1 MTGLKKTFT
10 AKAEAARPQTLDEVK
25 EFLRDRV
32 GRKLDPVLEQRTIKL
47 NLNHFDAAFMAE
59 LDALT
64 AQGLGP
70 GVEPLAAREADW
82 LRGAL
87 RGDFERVEMAAPTR
101 IAPTG
106 PQGLP
111 GLDER
116 VSTAPVALLMHSPV
130 QDYLGANDLSSRLDI
145 FRRWLAVREALADHG
160 AQISETPAHE
170 KDGSA
175 VDEQATTRR
184 IFTRDKYFV
193 SGNTAFLPDAE
204 VLRDLLPQKR
214 PGYVRIEADV
224 ADYKADIAFFGAVL
238 KDRGY
243 DVQIVEG
250 AWFEGGNLV
259 PHPASG
265 TVFMGQETSW
275 DNKAS
280 AGLLQNA
287 VNAAREK
294 DGLDPVR
301 IQNIP
306 LAQEDPFYHL
316 DLGLSE
322 PLEGGHVL
330 FHDGVTDMR
339 HAYLIEDIV
348 GADKIVP
355 VDEENGRLFA
365 TNLVALG
372 KTLVMTGVTE
382 DFKDTLKGLGYAA
395 IGPQDYGVDKFLLGT
410 GGVHCVTNTGKLQH
424 GAAHR

>member
-1 MTGLKKTFT
+1 MTGLKNTFA
-10 AKAEAARPQTLDEVK
+10 AKAAAPRPQTLDEVK

-47 NLNHFDAAFMAE
+47 NLKHFDATFRAE

-70 GVEPLAAREADW
+70 GVEPLAGPEAEW

-101 IAPTG
+101 IAAG
-106 PQGLP
+106 PGAA
-111 GLDER
+111 ER

-130 QDYLGANDLSSRLDI
+130 QDYLGSNDLSSRLDI
-145 FRRWLAVREALADHG
+145 FRRWVAVKQALSDHG
-160 AQISETPAHE
+160 AQIAETPSHE
-170 KDGSA
+170 ADGAQMDEKA
-175 VDEQATTRR
+175 VTRR

-193 SGNTAFLPDAE
+193 SGNTAFLPDADS
-204 VLRDLLPQKR
+204 LRDLLPQKQ
-214 PGYVRIEADV
+214 PGYDRIEADV

-238 KDRGY
+238 QDRGY
-243 DVQIVEG
+243 DVQMVKG

-275 DNKAS
+275 DNKES
-280 AGLLQNA
+280 AVLLQNA
-287 VNAAREK
+287 VNTARER
-294 DGLDPVR
+294 DGLEPIT

-306 LAQEDPFYHL
+306 LVQEDPFYHL

-322 PLEGGHVL
+322 PLANGEVL

-355 VDEENGRLFA
+355 VDEKDGRLFA
-365 TNLVALG
+365 TNLVSVG
-372 KTLVMTGVTE
+372 KTLVMTGVT
-382 DFKDTLKGLGYAA
+382 DDLKDTLKGLGYTA
-395 IGPQDYGVDKFLLGT
+395 IGPQDYGVDKFKLGT
-410 GGVHCVTNTGKLQH
+410 GGVHCVTNADKPRDKRGF
-424 GAAHR
+424 G